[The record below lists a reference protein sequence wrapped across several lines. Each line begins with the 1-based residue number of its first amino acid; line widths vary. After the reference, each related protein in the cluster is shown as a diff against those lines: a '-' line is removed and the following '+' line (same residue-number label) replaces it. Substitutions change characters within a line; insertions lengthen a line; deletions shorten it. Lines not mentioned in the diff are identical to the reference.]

1 MEDLSIGRPIKIRVF
16 TFKFA
21 ALNEYKGSKAS
32 LIFFVILTAV
42 STFRSLAHI
51 FLPDGG
57 ARSIAGLET
66 EVAGGEN
73 IIAMFGQWGLA
84 QLLLALAMWI
94 VIANAKALV
103 PLGLI
108 FSTLDW
114 GGRILIG
121 SLKPIE
127 VLTPP
132 PGEYGSYI
140 LLPLCLIALWFSF
153 PKKTAVEVR

>member
-1 MEDLSIGRPIKIRVF
+1 MRSLTFRFTDL
-16 TFKFA
+16 
-21 ALNEYKGSKAS
+21 NDYQGSKTS
-32 LIFFVILTAV
+32 LVFFIALTAL
-42 STFRSLAHI
+42 STLRSLAHI

-57 ARSIAGLET
+57 AGTIAGLET

-84 QLLLALAMWI
+84 QLLLALVMWM
-94 VIANAKALV
+94 VILYAKALI

-108 FSTLDW
+108 FSSLDW
-114 GGRILIG
+114 GGRILVG
-121 SLKPIE
+121 LLKPIE
-127 VLTPP
+127 VMDPP

-153 PKKTAVEVR
+153 PKKTAVDSR